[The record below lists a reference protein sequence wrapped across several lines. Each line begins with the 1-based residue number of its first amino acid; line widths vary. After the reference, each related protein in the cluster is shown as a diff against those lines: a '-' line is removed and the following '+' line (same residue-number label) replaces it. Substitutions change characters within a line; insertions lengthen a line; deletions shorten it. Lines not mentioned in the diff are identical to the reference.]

1 MARRSTGKH
10 DRSYWRTL
18 YAAVVEI
25 ASSLNLEDVL
35 NRLVRHVAEAM
46 EVKAATLRL
55 LMADGDTLA
64 ARTSYG
70 LSERYLHKG
79 PVDLAHSPLDRDTLA
94 GQPVWVPDVRS
105 DPRFQ
110 YPQQAAQEGLVSALC
125 VPLEAQGRRI
135 GVLRVYSG
143 ERREFD
149 AEETEFLT
157 ALADLGAIAI
167 ENARLHE
174 QLRQDYDQT
183 VGALLGTP
191 AEPSPATLTTPDRNE
206 R

>member
-1 MARRSTGKH
+1 MSDVASGRH

-18 YAAVVEI
+18 YAAVHDI
-25 ASSLNLEDVL
+25 ASSLDPEEVL
-35 NRLVRHVAEAM
+35 HRLVRHVAEAM

-55 LMADGDTLA
+55 LMPDGDTLA

-79 PVDLAHSPLDRDTLA
+79 PVDLAHSPLDRETL
-94 GQPVWVPDVRS
+94 GGHPVWVEDVRH

-110 YPQQAAQEGLVSALC
+110 YPQQAEQEGLVSALC
-125 VPLEAQGRRI
+125 VPLEAHGRRI
-135 GVLRVYSG
+135 GVLRAYTG
-143 ERREFD
+143 ERRRFD
-149 AEETEFLT
+149 PEEVEFLS

-174 QLRQDYDQT
+174 ELKRDYDQT
-183 VGALLGTP
+183 VDALWGFQP
-191 AEPSPATLTTPDRNE
+191 ARA
-206 R
+206 